1 MRTLTAYMSDAGKI
15 CPMVLL
21 IDGELKRNADEAAV
35 SPDLTEG
42 EKDRLREWIENAH
55 VLCAEVLE
63 SHPTADSVRGATVRK
78 KVYRALRSD
87 VDVISRGSDDCFENT
102 EIKYAIKPYSYGP
115 FSQAEYF
122 ISQIAVKFDQLERE
136 MRQDTEVFDPLRAIL
151 VSDDHFNILQT
162 AITDLS
168 NTQEVLS
175 SDGARHEYLLCTLGG
190 LIGYR
195 RGNSL
200 VEGVSRFVL

>member
-1 MRTLTAYMSDAGKI
+1 
-15 CPMVLL
+15 
-21 IDGELKRNADEAAV
+21 
-35 SPDLTEG
+35 
-42 EKDRLREWIENAH
+42 
-55 VLCAEVLE
+55 
-63 SHPTADSVRGATVRK
+63 
-78 KVYRALRSD
+78 
-87 VDVISRGSDDCFENT
+87 
-102 EIKYAIKPYSYGP
+102 
-115 FSQAEYF
+115 
-122 ISQIAVKFDQLERE
+122 

-175 SDGARHEYLLCTLGG
+175 SDGVRHEYLLCTLGG

-200 VEGVSRFVL
+200 VEGVFRFVL